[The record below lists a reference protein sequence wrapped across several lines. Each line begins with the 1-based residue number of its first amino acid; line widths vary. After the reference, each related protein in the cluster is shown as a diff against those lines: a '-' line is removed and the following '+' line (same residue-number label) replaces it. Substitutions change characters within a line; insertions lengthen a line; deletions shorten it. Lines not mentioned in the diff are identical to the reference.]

1 MPKKSDIPAWLDPS
15 TLIMFRPKPR
25 QVAFRQVAREQ
36 VDAGFCFRAQWLAAS
51 YDCVEFRREALSQG
65 EWEEW
70 SNDVRF
76 VRWFYSEFPESSP
89 LTGPELKLLDYQWW
103 SGVSEGMRR
112 GDQVVREGSTG
123 DGQGSWPY
131 SDGESGGAQA
141 PRGCSVGG
149 SECMGWDADR
159 GIGAGRCPRCCPR
172 LSRLPSSGSCL
183 VYRS

>member
-112 GDQVVREGSTG
+112 GDQWAYRLYEKARLAT
-123 DGQGSWPY
+123 DK
-131 SDGESGGAQA
+131 E
-141 PRGCSVGG
+141 
-149 SECMGWDADR
+149 
-159 GIGAGRCPRCCPR
+159 AGRTPMESQEERKR
-172 LSRLPSSGSCL
+172 REVAQSAGLSAWAGTPTEA
-183 VYRS
+183 